1 MSLLYIIMG
10 DETTNLL
17 KETENVLKM
26 FNKKPSDIDWIGSE
40 DGKYVIN
47 WEQFKNL
54 AASIDYNAGFGS
66 QEIARDLVVVF
77 KDGDWLVRD
86 EYDGAESWELQSLPK
101 RQLRSKP
108 IYRLRIDEEG
118 IGWITIDYMNRNLKS
133 DD

>member
-17 KETENVLKM
+17 KETENALKM

-54 AASIDYNAGFGS
+54 AASIDYDAGFGA

-77 KDGDWLVRD
+77 KDSDWLIRD

>member
-1 MSLLYIIMG
+1 MSLLYIIIG

-17 KETENVLKM
+17 KETEHVLKI
-26 FNKKPSDIDWIGSE
+26 FKKKPADIDWIGSK
-40 DGKYVIN
+40 DGKYAIN

-54 AASIDYNAGFGS
+54 AASIDYDAGFGA

-77 KDGDWLVRD
+77 KDGNWLIRD

-101 RQLRSKP
+101 KRVRPKP
-108 IYRLRIDEEG
+108 IYRLCVNEDEA
-118 IGWITIDYMNRNLKS
+118 GWTTIAYMNENIKS

>member
-1 MSLLYIIMG
+1 MSLLYIIIG

-17 KETENVLKM
+17 KETEHVLKI
-26 FNKKPSDIDWIGSE
+26 FKKKPADIDWIGSE
-40 DGKYVIN
+40 DGKYAIN

-54 AASIDYNAGFGS
+54 AASIDYDAGYGA

-77 KDGDWLVRD
+77 KDGDWLTRD

-101 RQLRSKP
+101 KRIRSKP
-108 IYRLRIDEEG
+108 IYRLCVNKDEV
-118 IGWITIDYMNRNLKS
+118 GWTTIAEMNRNIKS

>member
-1 MSLLYIIMG
+1 M
-10 DETTNLL
+10 D
-17 KETENVLKM
+17 KE
-26 FNKKPSDIDWIGSE
+26 DIDWIGSK

-54 AASIDYNAGFGS
+54 AASIDYDAGFGS

-77 KDGDWLVRD
+77 KDGDWLTRD

-118 IGWITIDYMNRNLKS
+118 IGWRTIDYMNRNLKS

>member
-1 MSLLYIIMG
+1 MSLLYIIIG

-17 KETENVLKM
+17 KETEHVLKI
-26 FNKKPSDIDWIGSE
+26 FKKKPADIDWIGSK
-40 DGKYVIN
+40 DGKYAIN

-54 AASIDYNAGFGS
+54 AASIDYDAGFGA

-77 KDGDWLVRD
+77 KDGDWLIRD

-101 RQLRSKP
+101 KRIRSKP
-108 IYRLRIDEEG
+108 IYRLCVNEDEV
-118 IGWITIDYMNRNLKS
+118 GWRTIDYMNRNLKS

>member
-1 MSLLYIIMG
+1 MSLLYIIIG

-17 KETENVLKM
+17 KETENALKM

-54 AASIDYNAGFGS
+54 AASIDYDAGFGA

-118 IGWITIDYMNRNLKS
+118 IGWRTIDYMNRNLKS